1 MRGRILFRAVRVI
14 AAAGLLTGI
23 LIGQGCKNRVSYE
36 EVLRQNAEAM
46 NRRCPLI
53 VQEGIRLDSTSAG
66 PGKRFTYNY
75 TLINQSLDSIDIQS
89 MEKRLRPIL
98 TNNLRTSE
106 SLEIL
111 RKNKPDV
118 NYRFLDKNGRLV
130 QNIVIHSE
138 DYTK

>member
-1 MRGRILFRAVRVI
+1 MFHAVRVI
-14 AAAGLLTGI
+14 AAACLLTVI

-36 EVLRQNAEAM
+36 EVLRQNAKAM
-46 NRRCPLI
+46 NRKCPII

-75 TLINQSLDSIDIQS
+75 TLITQSLDSIDVQS
-89 MEKRLRPIL
+89 MENRLRPIL

-130 QNIVIHSE
+130 QSIVIH
-138 DYTK
+138 